1 MDGEKQGD
9 EVGRCMAKA
18 GEVAQ
23 AGKAEGNA
31 KVAVVGV
38 GGDGRNGYKV
48 GRSGTIGEHELL
60 GGDVGVLD
68 LGELRIG
75 KNGPDVAVVEQR
87 GIEDGVEN
95 GVAV

>member
-1 MDGEKQGD
+1 M
-9 EVGRCMAKA
+9 
-18 GEVAQ
+18 
-23 AGKAEGNA
+23 
-31 KVAVVGV
+31 
-38 GGDGRNGYKV
+38 
-48 GRSGTIGEHELL
+48 
-60 GGDVGVLD
+60 GVLD